1 MISKVNWIIYIYM
14 YVPVL
19 THNTRSS
26 LVIDHLKKR
35 ARASTQSK
43 CGVAY
48 IYFNYSEQAQQTPL
62 LVLSNLTKQL
72 ACQLQELPT
81 EVNKLY
87 KNITD
92 KQKTPS
98 LEERYNLLRIIAK
111 AFVPGNVFLVC
122 DALDECK
129 QDTQRKILLPL
140 FHRMANDGM
149 NLFITSREYPDDI
162 QTSFKNSSKVKL
174 RAKNEDINF
183 YIQQKIAEHP
193 RAHRLVESARCQNE
207 IVYQLKKCA
216 NGM

>member
-1 MISKVNWIIYIYM
+1 MA
-14 YVPVL
+14 YV
-19 THNTRSS
+19 
-26 LVIDHLKKR
+26 
-35 ARASTQSK
+35 
-43 CGVAY
+43 
-48 IYFNYSEQAQQTPL
+48 YFNYSEQAQQTPV
-62 LVLSNLTKQL
+62 LVLANLTKQL

-81 EVNKLY
+81 EVNELY
-87 KNITD
+87 KTITD
-92 KQKTPS
+92 QQKTPS

-111 AFVPGNVFLVC
+111 AFAPGNVFLIC

-129 QDTQRKILLPL
+129 QDAQRKILLPL

-174 RAKNEDINF
+174 RARNEDIKF

-207 IVYQLKKCA
+207 IVSQLKKCA